1 MDLDYDDLQYQGI
14 SDLSNL
20 IYPISINL
28 LNEPELIHSSF
39 NRGYEKYQIKGD
51 ADKKSNY

>member
-39 NRGYEKYQIKGD
+39 NRGYEKYQIRGD

>member
-20 IYPISINL
+20 IYLISINL
-28 LNEPELIHSSF
+28 YYDQN
-39 NRGYEKYQIKGD
+39 
-51 ADKKSNY
+51 